1 MATPQVST
9 VAGSHQLDLAVSG
22 MTCGACAMKVEKAL
36 NELDGVQASV
46 NFATESARVTL
57 DSSVS
62 AAQVIAQVE

>member
-9 VAGSHQLDLAVSG
+9 VADPYQLDLAVSG

-62 AAQVIAQVE
+62 AAQ